1 MSTASKK
8 AVSQADK
15 EHAEWKDKGIRSEA
29 LTKAVSLV
37 RTEEYDTKN
46 IVKDAQVFYQFLKG
60 TATK

>member
-8 AVSQADK
+8 SNASKIDQNNKWEDK
-15 EHAEWKDKGIRSEA
+15 CYRSEA

-37 RTEEYDTKN
+37 KADEYDPAS

-60 TATK
+60 TTK